1 MAENTSQDVLA
12 PTQEDVHPVHSVTQ
26 QLEAVSLDSKDTTE
40 PIAHKLRISTHRLS
54 TLSDLG
60 ESRDS
65 PSKPYPAEQSPY
77 YRRSRPDLSESSR
90 RGSRISQSSGDPL
103 KLELAALQFHSSL
116 DYAIVRDFGY
126 PPQHPLFFGAR
137 QSMSVVSS
145 SQDEDD
151 DLAYPPGI
159 GEGPPY
165 YEDSDVDAELDS
177 ELNGRA
183 VALFD
188 FEPENDNE
196 IGLFQGQ
203 IVWVHYRHGQGWLVA
218 MNLDT
223 EETGLIPE
231 EYVQI
236 LGEDEVVSHGLDGEE
251 DEEEAA
257 AAVAV
262 SSAAAALVA
271 REGEAGEAELETDAG
286 SVVSEDQTVTGE
298 DDKPELS

>member
-1 MAENTSQDVLA
+1 MTEEALDVQHVPSVEALTSDMA
-12 PTQEDVHPVHSVTQ
+12 SV
-26 QLEAVSLDSKDTTE
+26 SMDKDTAE
-40 PIAHKLRISTHRLS
+40 PITHKLRISTHRLS

-60 ESRDS
+60 ESRNS

-90 RGSRISQSSGDPL
+90 RCSRVSQHSIVGDPL

-145 SQDEDD
+145 SVDDDD

-196 IGLFQGQ
+196 IGLYQGQ

-236 LGEDEVVSHGLDGEE
+236 LGEDEVVSHGVGEEEEDVEHDEVAERGEDGE
-251 DEEEAA
+251 
-257 AAVAV
+257 
-262 SSAAAALVA
+262 
-271 REGEAGEAELETDAG
+271 GEVETG
-286 SVVSEDQTVTGE
+286 SVLSEDQTVTG
-298 DDKPELS
+298 DDEKSREEKLS